1 MQLGFEFLIDHGT
14 NEVIEAEIVL
24 LLARFV
30 ERGLW
35 IGCAI
40 ELGFKTEAVLI
51 KKGALLIGSRVRE
64 LIGIDEGGGTFCRFT
79 KMLQVG

>member
-14 NEVIEAEIVL
+14 DEVIEAEIVL
-24 LLARFV
+24 LLARFI
-30 ERGLW
+30 EGCLW

-40 ELGFKTEAVLI
+40 ELGFKAEAVLI

-64 LIGIDEGGGTFCRFT
+64 LISIDKSRCALCRFAE
-79 KMLQVG
+79 ML

>member
-14 NEVIEAEIVL
+14 DEVIEAEIVL
-24 LLARFV
+24 LLARFI
-30 ERGLW
+30 EGCLW

-64 LIGIDEGGGTFCRFT
+64 LIGIDKSCSALCRFAE
-79 KMLQVG
+79 ML